1 MASRNVHRYVG
12 LAILNREEEAATI
25 ADVLDRSPS
34 RITSPIAIYEAI
46 LGLCRAAH
54 ASVEEADTDVAEFLQ
69 IAGIDCVVV
78 TQEDAQAAL
87 IAFARYGKGRGHP
100 ARLNMGDCF
109 AYAAARIRG
118 MPLLYKGND
127 FTRTDIESAVL

>member
-1 MASRNVHRYVG
+1 MFVDASAI
-12 LAILNREEEAATI
+12 LAILNREAEAAMF
-25 ADVLDRSPS
+25 ANALDRSPS
-34 RITSPIAIYEAI
+34 RVTSPIAIFETT

-54 ASVEEADTDVAEFLQ
+54 VSVEEAAATVTEFLQ
-69 IAGIDCVVV
+69 ATDIDCVAI
-78 TQEDAQAAL
+78 TQEDARAAL
-87 IAFARYGKGRGHP
+87 VAFARYGKGRGHP

-127 FTRTDIESAVL
+127 FTRTDIEPAAP